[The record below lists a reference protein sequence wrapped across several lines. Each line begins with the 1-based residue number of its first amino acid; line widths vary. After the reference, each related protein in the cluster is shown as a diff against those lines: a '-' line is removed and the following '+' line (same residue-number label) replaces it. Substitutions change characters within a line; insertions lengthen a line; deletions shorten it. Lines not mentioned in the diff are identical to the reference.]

1 LCQFRKLAGRLKPRD
16 SGVWFDSRHTMPNAT
31 TSATA
36 STGKNFPWR
45 HAASAVKGADEKVAN
60 PERPSPAAKS
70 VWGAGGG
77 NAAKKL
83 FQSAP
88 PKSLELSARA
98 AEFKPAMPVLPADE
112 TVVLSAKAAEFVPA
126 VVSTPPIAPSMMPA
140 FPWRSDGVFL
150 NLDDYSDDSSSDS
163 ETEVLPTRGI
173 PCKEVSEVAPGNVV
187 EAVVKAVEPAAEPTP
202 TCEQEAYPSLP
213 GARTGTG
220 SERVLPP
227 WKRSSVASTPTA
239 AVEAVPAALK
249 HPSQSVPTALP
260 LEVAADITAAGET
273 EQRRL
278 PPWKRLSVTSP
289 QAAELSKEV
298 DTRSSV
304 PPAVA
309 LQVVTEIEDAK
320 LGGFFSKTKSSKKGW
335 NAKQARQPSA
345 TQELSEKAAPVFNSD
360 EDANPVLRK
369 SEDAKVKVKEV
380 SAGKAASVEVEE
392 VDTVS
397 SETEP
402 EAEASA
408 AEEETSSHHEDD
420 GASFDIATLMRWRAS
435 VSNDDCDGDVVY
447 IAAEVAEEPKVSRA
461 SRGGQGRL
469 SSASSLC
476 ATLRELRP
484 ASRAVRHDGDD
495 VETTVTTVT
504 TTVRTTTTVRSD
516 STLSDWRSRASGGGS
531 TSTAAPAKLEES
543 PTSWAAQLRA
553 RRAAAS
559 PATGDDD
566 VADAEVVRAVKCLL
580 NKLTVEKFAQISKQL
595 LEIKF
600 TKARHVE
607 LLIKEVFEKATGQHH
622 FIEMY
627 ADLCE
632 NFNTFFT
639 ENPISKDKNKGF
651 KRLLLN
657 ECQNSFE
664 RNLQPPKDLDKL
676 DFEERTIVEQ
686 KYKTRMIG
694 NIRFVG
700 ALLARRML
708 ASKVLIAILDELLG
722 DPTAEALE
730 TCAALLT
737 VTGPAFDTAEWSHRA
752 AFDTVFSRVKAIV
765 DKKTCPPRVRCIL
778 QDVLDL
784 RLHGWK
790 DRKPKKIE
798 GPKTLAAVADQKA
811 REEDTSKASTGTRP
825 AADVDGWNEVGSNK
839 KQQSVIARFG

>member
-1 LCQFRKLAGRLKPRD
+1 
-16 SGVWFDSRHTMPNAT
+16 MPNAT

-45 HAASAVKGADEKVAN
+45 HASSAVKGADEKVDI

-88 PKSLELSARA
+88 PKSVELSARA
-98 AEFKPAMPVLPADE
+98 AEFKPSMPVLPADE
-112 TVVLSAKAAEFVPA
+112 TVVLSANAAEFVPA

-140 FPWRSDGVFL
+140 FPWRSDAVFL
-150 NLDDYSDDSSSDS
+150 NLDEYSDDSSSDS

-173 PCKEVSEVAPGNVV
+173 PCKEVSEVAPGNAV
-187 EAVVKAVEPAAEPTP
+187 EAVGKAVEPAAEPTP
-202 TCEQEAYPSLP
+202 TCEQEAYPSLT
-213 GARTGTG
+213 ARAGTG

-227 WKRSSVASTPTA
+227 WKRSSVASTPTG
-239 AVEAVPAALK
+239 AVEAVPAAVK

-260 LEVAADITAAGET
+260 LEVAVDITAAGET

-278 PPWKRLSVTSP
+278 PPWKRLSVISP

-309 LQVVTEIEDAK
+309 LQAVTEIEDAK
-320 LGGFFSKTKSSKKGW
+320 LGGFFSKTKTSKKGW
-335 NAKQARQPSA
+335 GAKQAKQPSA
-345 TQELSEKAAPVFNSD
+345 TQELSEKAAPVSNLVD
-360 EDANPVLRK
+360 DAKPVLRK

-408 AEEETSSHHEDD
+408 AEEETSSQDEHD
-420 GASFDIATLMRWRAS
+420 GASFDIGTLMRWRAS

-447 IAAEVAEEPKVSRA
+447 IAAEVAEEPNVSRA
-461 SRGGQGRL
+461 SRGQGRL
-469 SSASSLC
+469 SSVSSLC

-495 VETTVTTVT
+495 VQTTVTTGT

-516 STLSDWRSRASGGGS
+516 STLSDWRSRACGGGS

-553 RRAAAS
+553 RRNAAS
-559 PATGDDD
+559 LATEDDD
-566 VADAEVVRAVKCLL
+566 AADAEVVRAVKSLL

-676 DFEERTIVEQ
+676 DFEERTIAEG

-784 RLHGWK
+784 RLQGWK

-825 AADVDGWNEVGSNK
+825 AADVDGWNEVSSNK
-839 KQQSVIARFG
+839 KQSVIARFG